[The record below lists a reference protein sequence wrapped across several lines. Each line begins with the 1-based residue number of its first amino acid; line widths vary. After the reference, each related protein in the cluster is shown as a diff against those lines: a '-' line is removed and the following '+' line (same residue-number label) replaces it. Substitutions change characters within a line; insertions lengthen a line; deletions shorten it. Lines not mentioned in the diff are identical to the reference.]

1 MTSNHPYLIRALH
14 EWIVDNGLT
23 PYLMVNASM
32 EGVQVPTE
40 FVEDGKIVLNI
51 STAAVA
57 DLELGNEWIMFNARF
72 HGASMQVVIPAG
84 AVLAIYAK
92 ENGQGMLFKEQSQD
106 EAAAAPASPDDRPK
120 QAKRPTLKIVK

>member
-14 EWIVDNGLT
+14 EWIADNGLT
-23 PYLMVNASM
+23 PYLMVNATM

-51 STAAVA
+51 STTAVA
-57 DLELGNEWIMFNARF
+57 DLELGNEWILFNARF
-72 HGASMQVVIPAG
+72 RGTPMQVVIPGA

-106 EAAAAPASPDDRPK
+106 EPAAPAPTDDRPK
-120 QAKRPTLKIVK
+120 RAKRPALKIVK